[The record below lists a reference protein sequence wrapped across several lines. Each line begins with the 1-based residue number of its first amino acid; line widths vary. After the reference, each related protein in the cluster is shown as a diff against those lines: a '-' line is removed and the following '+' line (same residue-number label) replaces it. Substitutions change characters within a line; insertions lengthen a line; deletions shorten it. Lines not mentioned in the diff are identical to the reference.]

1 MSESNSGAAAIEC
14 AALVISAL
22 DSEQRLQIILKLAER
37 DHVVHE
43 LVAALGK
50 SQPLISQHLRVLK
63 RVGLVTSTRA
73 GREVAYHLAVREAA
87 DIIDLA
93 NRVGVSAQA
102 GTVDELD
109 ARRSSPSHQ
118 VDNSDSEQV
127 SAVTDESATGGK
139 AAIAGRASDESLDMP
154 GLIPELPTPPIPR
167 IL

>member
-1 MSESNSGAAAIEC
+1 MSESNSGAAGIER
-14 AALVISAL
+14 AARVISAL
-22 DSEQRLQIILKLAER
+22 DSEQRLQIILRLAER

-43 LVAALGK
+43 LVSALGK

-63 RVGLVTSTRA
+63 RVGLVSSTRA

-87 DIIDLA
+87 DIIELA
-93 NRVGVSAQA
+93 NRVGVTAAA

-109 ARRSSPSHQ
+109 ARRHSSSGG
-118 VDNSDSEQV
+118 VDHTDSDQV

-139 AAIAGRASDESLDMP
+139 AAIAGRATDESLDMP

-167 IL
+167 LR

>member
-1 MSESNSGAAAIEC
+1 MSEPTSDAVAIER
-14 AALVISAL
+14 AARVISAL

-73 GREVAYHLAVREAA
+73 GREVAYHLEVREVA
-87 DIIDLA
+87 DIIGLA
-93 NRVGVSAQA
+93 NRVGITAEA
-102 GTVDELD
+102 GAVDELD
-109 ARRSSPSHQ
+109 ARRHSPSLDDH
-118 VDNSDSEQV
+118 NAETEQV

-167 IL
+167 IR